1 MQSLTRRRFSSSKE
15 AVENLQDDFHGMT
28 IAELPRAEREQAWE
42 EVEQQLR
49 RFEGPNGCELPGEL
63 LIGIGTK

>member
-1 MQSLTRRRFSSSKE
+1 LK
-15 AVENLQDDFHGMT
+15 DDFHGRA
-28 IAELPRAEREQAWE
+28 ISGLPDSERAQAWE

-63 LIGIGTK
+63 LLGVGTK